1 VRATLAAV
9 VFYAAV
15 SNHIAAARTQEQL
28 FLLGNVDEAADD
40 IDRKH
45 STKPAV
51 HADELARQTIMA
63 KPCAV
68 GRAAMKRNTTDANIE
83 LAGCFDTCSV
93 AIVPP
98 MQCILLP
105 FCDNRWKR
113 VHLNRLK

>member
-1 VRATLAAV
+1 MRATLAAV

-28 FLLGNVDEAADD
+28 LLFGHVDKAADD

-45 STKPAV
+45 STKPTV
-51 HADELARQTIMA
+51 HADDLSRQTIVA
-63 KPCAV
+63 KTHAV
-68 GRAAMKRNTTDANIE
+68 GGAAMKCDTPDANVE
-83 LAGCFDTCSV
+83 LAGCFDTRGVS
-93 AIVPP
+93 IVPP
-98 MQCILLP
+98 MQRIRLP